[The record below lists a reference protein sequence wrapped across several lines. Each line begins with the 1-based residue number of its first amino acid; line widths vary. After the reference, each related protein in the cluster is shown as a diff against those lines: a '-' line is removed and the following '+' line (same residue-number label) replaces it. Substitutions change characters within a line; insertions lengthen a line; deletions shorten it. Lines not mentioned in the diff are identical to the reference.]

1 MSTWFMDGPFQKDL
15 VLDSGSSDMGLGV
28 KIKPFEGLGGSS
40 FTGINGLAKR

>member
-1 MSTWFMDGPFQKDL
+1 MDDPFLKKDL

-28 KIKPFEGLGGSS
+28 KIKPLEGLGGSS